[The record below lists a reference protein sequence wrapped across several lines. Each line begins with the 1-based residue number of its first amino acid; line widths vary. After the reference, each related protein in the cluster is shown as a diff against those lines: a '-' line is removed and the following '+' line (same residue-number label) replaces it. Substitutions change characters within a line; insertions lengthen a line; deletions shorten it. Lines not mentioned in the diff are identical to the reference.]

1 MREPIRLLT
10 VLAVLMGG
18 LFGLKALS
26 VANGAADWWQAHAAA
41 LVLSEDEPQAD
52 EGAHG
57 EEAAG
62 ADEAA
67 HADEDGEAAGEDAHT
82 DEAAA
87 TDDPA
92 LAPAGE
98 MSAAFAERI
107 ASGMRTAEEDRV
119 LYRLRQRSAE
129 LDRREEELETRE
141 ALMLAMEQ
149 RVDGKID
156 DLNALRQQIL
166 DLTDSLS
173 EREGQ
178 DMQVIVDW
186 YGAMDPGDAAERI
199 ASLDMETQIQIASRM
214 SQRKFGPI
222 LAEMTPD
229 AAAAVTQRMATRSD
243 LPETVAELEARLA
256 EGG

>member
-26 VANGAADWWQAHAAA
+26 VANGAADWWEAHAAA
-41 LVLSEDEPQAD
+41 LVLAEDEPQAS
-52 EGAHG
+52 G
-57 EEAAG
+57 EEG
-62 ADEAA
+62 
-67 HADEDGEAAGEDAHT
+67 HAEGDGESEAEEHSAEDDAASSEGETAPA
-82 DEAAA
+82 EEPSAAS
-87 TDDPA
+87 
-92 LAPAGE
+92 AGE

-156 DLNALRQQIL
+156 DLNGLRQQIL

>member
-18 LFGLKALS
+18 LFGLKVLS

-41 LVLSEDEPQAD
+41 LVLSEDEPQHGED
-52 EGAHG
+52 AHG
-57 EEAAG
+57 EDAAG
-62 ADEAA
+62 ADEGE
-67 HADEDGEAAGEDAHT
+67 HATQGGEAAAEDAH
-82 DEAAA
+82 EAETAA
-87 TDDPA
+87 IDDPA

-156 DLNALRQQIL
+156 DLNALRGQIL
-166 DLTDSLS
+166 ELTDSLS

>member
-1 MREPIRLLT
+1 MREPIRLLA

-26 VANGAADWWQAHAAA
+26 VANGAADWWEAHAAS
-41 LVLSEDEPQAD
+41 LVLAAEDEPQAS
-52 EGAHG
+52 EENGHG
-57 EEAAG
+57 ESEAASEDDDHAAEDG
-62 ADEAA
+62 GETHADEAA
-67 HADEDGEAAGEDAHT
+67 PVEDLSAAS
-82 DEAAA
+82 
-87 TDDPA
+87 
-92 LAPAGE
+92 AGD

-156 DLNALRQQIL
+156 DLNGLRQQIL

>member
-1 MREPIRLLT
+1 MREPIRLLA

-18 LFGLKALS
+18 LFGLKTLS
-26 VANGAADWWQAHAAA
+26 VANGAADWWEAHAAA
-41 LVLSEDEPQAD
+41 LVVAEAAQD
-52 EGAHG
+52 EGDEDDSTEASG
-57 EEAAG
+57 EDAPGIMPMDLAG
-62 ADEAA
+62 MAPVPEMDEAESDE
-67 HADEDGEAAGEDAHT
+67 ADRAAAGEV
-82 DEAAA
+82 
-87 TDDPA
+87 
-92 LAPAGE
+92 
-98 MSAAFAERI
+98 SAAFAERI
-107 ASGMRTAEEDRV
+107 ASGIRTAEEDRV
-119 LYRLRQRSAE
+119 LYRLRQRSSE

-149 RVDGKID
+149 RVDGKIEE
-156 DLNALRQQIL
+156 LNTLRTQIV

-199 ASLDMETQIQIASRM
+199 ASLDMQTQIQIASRM

-256 EGG
+256 DGG

>member
-10 VLAVLMGG
+10 VLAFLMGG

-26 VANGAADWWQAHAAA
+26 VANGAADWWEAHASA
-41 LVLSEDEPQAD
+41 LVLSETAQDET
-52 EGAHG
+52 AHG
-57 EEAAG
+57 DDAVAEDGDHTAADSAAG
-62 ADEAA
+62 D
-67 HADEDGEAAGEDAHT
+67 HADAPAAVEDS
-82 DEAAA
+82 
-87 TDDPA
+87 P
-92 LAPAGE
+92 LMPAGE
-98 MSAAFAERI
+98 VSAAFAERI

-129 LDRREEELETRE
+129 LDSRENELETRE

-149 RVDGKID
+149 RVDGKIEE
-156 DLNALRQQIL
+156 LNTLRSQIME
-166 DLTDSLS
+166 LTDSLS
-173 EREGQ
+173 EREGE

-222 LAEMTPD
+222 LAEMTPE

-256 EGG
+256 NGG

>member
-26 VANGAADWWQAHAAA
+26 VANGAADWWEAHAAA
-41 LVLSEDEPQAD
+41 LVLAEDEPQAS
-52 EGAHG
+52 
-57 EEAAG
+57 
-62 ADEAA
+62 DEAGQ
-67 HADEDGEAAGEDAHT
+67 GEGDAESEAGEQSAD
-82 DEAAA
+82 DDAAA
-87 TDDPA
+87 SEGETASAEDPSVM
-92 LAPAGE
+92 PAGE

-156 DLNALRQQIL
+156 DLNGLRQQIL

>member
-26 VANGAADWWQAHAAA
+26 VANGAADWWDAHAAA
-41 LVLSEDEPQAD
+41 LVLAEEAQQGDEA
-52 EGAHG
+52 ANG
-57 EEAAG
+57 EEVAADNEG
-62 ADEAA
+62 EDAAEGGEASADEA
-67 HADEDGEAAGEDAHT
+67 HQ

-87 TDDPA
+87 GGEPA
-92 LAPAGE
+92 LPPAGE

-119 LYRLRQRSAE
+119 LYRLRERSAE

-156 DLNALRQQIL
+156 DLNALRQQIV

-243 LPETVAELEARLA
+243 LPDTVAELEARLA